1 MLSHGLYL
9 VSGILHIHESK
20 SPRMQIRSLG
30 FKPSVV
36 FQKLSIYRFASS
48 SPIVVA
54 AVSLHITIAIVPL
67 DEDSFPI
74 SRGKLMQ
81 LYENSKATLWK
92 RIELV

>member
-30 FKPSVV
+30 FKPRVV
-36 FQKLSIYRFASS
+36 VQKPSIYRFAFT
-48 SPIVVA
+48 SPIAVA
-54 AVSLHITIAIVPL
+54 AVSLPITAAIISP
-67 DEDSFPI
+67 DENSFPI

-92 RIELV
+92 QIELV